1 MGDMSIY
8 LVQIDS
14 GRTLRVTLPNIM
26 RDAEHRIG
34 RDESVYLSWHGSSPV
49 VLTE

>member
-1 MGDMSIY
+1 MSIY

-14 GRTLRVTLPNIM
+14 GRMVRVTLPNTLRGADRPIA
-26 RDAEHRIG
+26 RGEG
-34 RDESVYLSWHGSSPV
+34 VWLYWHGSSPV